1 MPFFI
6 GVDLGTTA
14 TKTGIFDEEG
24 KLLAVARVPPNII
37 YGENGSVIQKSE
49 EMLQSVLDT
58 VREVVAKSGVKPED
72 VAALALDGQMAGIMG
87 VGEDGEAVTPYDS
100 WLDFR
105 AAPYAQKMKE
115 EAEELIIKRSGM
127 SPSINH
133 GPKILWWKYEQPG
146 VYKKICKFT
155 VPACW
160 VAQKLCGL
168 SGGETFMDYTYLHFS
183 CFCDLEKK
191 VWDDELLG
199 IFGVEKAKMP
209 RIVNPWDVVGRLQK
223 EWAQQMGLPS
233 GVPVVAGCGDQAAN
247 SLGAGVVEVGTAF
260 DVAGTASCFSLF
272 VDGYF
277 PDVRY
282 KTLLFPRSVLD
293 GYYYP
298 MAYINGGGMDL
309 EWAREELF
317 REFSRQENAFSLITE
332 EVEKVAIHPSGVVF
346 IPHLRGRNCPTQPY
360 LRGVFAGFSWE
371 HKREHL
377 FRAILEGIA
386 FEYAF
391 YLKVIRELIPDLVF
405 NEVRVIGG
413 GAKSAFWN
421 RIKASILGIPYLTL
435 DRGEFAIW
443 GAALCAAFGV
453 GVFAD
458 LSAKAKASVKVVN
471 VFHPDEKLYRVY
483 QKYLPYYLETLE
495 TMNGVFEKFKEFFI

>member
-1 MPFFI
+1 MSFFI

-14 TKTGIFDEEG
+14 TKTGLFDERG
-24 KLLAVARVPPNII
+24 RLLAVARVPSNII
-37 YGENGSVIQKSE
+37 YGEDGSVIQKPE

-58 VREVVAKSGVKPED
+58 VREVLAKSGINPVD
-72 VAALALDGQMAGIMG
+72 VEAIALDGQMAGIMG

-105 AAPYAQKMKE
+105 AAPYAQKMKM
-115 EAEELIIKRSGM
+115 EAEDLIIKRSGM
-127 SPSINH
+127 GPSINH
-133 GPKILWWKYEQPG
+133 GPKILWWKHEQPE
-146 VYKKICKFT
+146 VYKKIHKFT

-160 VAQKLCGL
+160 VAQKLSGL
-168 SGGETFMDYTYLHFS
+168 PGEGTFLDYTYLHFS
-183 CFCDLEKK
+183 CFCNLEEKK
-191 VWDDELLG
+191 WDDELLG
-199 IFGVEKAKMP
+199 TFGIEKEKMP
-209 RIVNPWDVVGRLQK
+209 RIVEPWNLVGKLQRK
-223 EWAQQMGLPS
+223 WAQQMGLPS
-233 GVPVVAGCGDQAAN
+233 GIPIVAGCGDQAAN

-309 EWAREELF
+309 EWAKNELF
-317 REFSRQENAFSLITE
+317 RELSQYDNAFSLITK
-332 EVEKVAIHPSGVVF
+332 EVEKIASDPSGIIFV
-346 IPHLRGRNCPTQPY
+346 PHLRGRNCPTQPY

-371 HKREHL
+371 HRRENL

-391 YLKVIRELIPDLVF
+391 YLKIIRELIPNLVF

-421 RIKASILGIPYLTL
+421 RIKASVLGIPYLTL
-435 DRGEFAIW
+435 DREEFAIW

-453 GVFAD
+453 GAFTD
-458 LSAKAKASVKVVN
+458 LAGKAKNSVRVVD
-471 VFHPDEKLYRVY
+471 VFHPDEKLHRVY
-483 QKYLPYYLETLE
+483 QKYLPYYLETME
-495 TMNGVFEKFKEFFI
+495 VMNGVFEKYKELFI